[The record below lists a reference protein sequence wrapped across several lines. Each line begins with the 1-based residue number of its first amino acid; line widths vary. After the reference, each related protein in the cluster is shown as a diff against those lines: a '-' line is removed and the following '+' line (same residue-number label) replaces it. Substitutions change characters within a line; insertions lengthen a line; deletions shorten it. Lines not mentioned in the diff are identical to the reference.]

1 MIGSREG
8 AGAGA
13 GSKAQPTWLRT
24 SFFSPEENK
33 DKLGF
38 SAVATFTDSLP
49 LMPLILLVVGAL
61 QL

>member
-49 LMPLILLVVGAL
+49 LMPLILQYGAL